1 MGHID
6 SVPWLVSNIID
17 IAHSTAESI
26 TPTGERCIL
35 SFEILNVHFPQVWRP
50 PWPSTSKL
58 LTMVDEMTRVSS
70 WHCNT
75 MIDKMSRETPAAMP
89 PPYYKA
95 AYTIVLAP
103 SGTSVLLFLSPKYSF
118 STRVAR
124 ELCVVTPK
132 LLNKTVFLPD
142 FARHSAMYD
151 LEPTELVMDL
161 YGTLYTSETAANSVA
176 ESLLQSSLASTYCL
190 GTFTIV
196 LAPLGTMTQHSSWTP
211 RLLSTTE
218 LLQFSSPTEL
228 CTRAAS
234 VFSRKLST
242 TELCEAIPGLLCR
255 NPQCSSSAV
264 VATWLFAKGPPATAE
279 TLPPKPRWALPSF
292 RSCCLP
298 VGPARGD
305 GLLAC

>member
-1 MGHID
+1 
-6 SVPWLVSNIID
+6 
-17 IAHSTAESI
+17 
-26 TPTGERCIL
+26 
-35 SFEILNVHFPQVWRP
+35 
-50 PWPSTSKL
+50 
-58 LTMVDEMTRVSS
+58 
-70 WHCNT
+70 

-255 NPQCSSSAV
+255 NPQWSSSAV

-298 VGPARGD
+298 VGPAHGD
-305 GLLAC
+305 GLLACQDEVDVIALAGAVVVWLHLLQILKHSR